1 MVLGPIRPHMADN
14 PTPELLQALN
24 EFQQATISAYKDCEG
39 FNYKYASEESIN
51 DTLRPA
57 KALGITHAFTM
68 HPMGP
73 EVDGKPGQTEIRLR
87 AFHAASGGFLESAMI
102 VDDYDPNNKKDAR
115 HQQRGAGISYAK
127 RYMLPALFGLA
138 TSENEGENIAAPEE
152 PAKPKAK
159 AKSIL
164 PQQQQSIAKPKED
177 PLASRKAA
185 CKDQLTAAYKEDK
198 DILDLW
204 RQALK
209 LRFNG
214 SITADNPAVAN
225 LTTDEQVKWCEEWI
239 AQYKAQTKA

>member
-87 AFHAASGGFLESAMI
+87 AFHAASGGFLESAMV

-138 TSENEGENIAAPEE
+138 TSDDAGEKMEE
-152 PAKPKAK
+152 SEEYSRIFIYCF
-159 AKSIL
+159 KSTN
-164 PQQQQSIAKPKED
+164 
-177 PLASRKAA
+177 SRSHH
-185 CKDQLTAAYKEDK
+185 
-198 DILDLW
+198 
-204 RQALK
+204 
-209 LRFNG
+209 N
-214 SITADNPAVAN
+214 S
-225 LTTDEQVKWCEEWI
+225 
-239 AQYKAQTKA
+239 

>member
-1 MVLGPIRPHMADN
+1 M
-14 PTPELLQALN
+14 LQALN
-24 EFQQATISAYKDCEG
+24 QFQQATISAFKDSKG
-39 FNYKYASEESIN
+39 YGYKYASEESIN

-87 AFHAASGGFLESAMI
+87 VFHAASGGFLESAMV

-138 TSENEGENIAAPEE
+138 TSENEGESIAPPEE
-152 PAKPKAK
+152 PPVKKPKAPPNAPTQDKHTAKPKA
-159 AKSIL
+159 
-164 PQQQQSIAKPKED
+164 D
-177 PLASRKAA
+177 PLADRKAA
-185 CKDQLTAAYKEDK
+185 CKDQLGAAYKAGDK
-198 DILDLW
+198 GIVDLW
-204 RQALK
+204 QQALK

-214 SITADNPAVAN
+214 AITADKPTVAN
-225 LTTDEQVKWCEEWI
+225 LTTEEQIAWCEEWI
-239 AQYKAQTKA
+239 VQYKAQTKA

>member
-1 MVLGPIRPHMADN
+1 MADN
-14 PTPELLQALN
+14 PTSELLQALN
-24 EFQQATISAYKDCEG
+24 QFQQATISAYKDSKG
-39 FNYKYASEESIN
+39 YGYTYASEESIN

-57 KALGITHAFTM
+57 KALGLTHAVTM

-87 AFHAASGGFLESAMI
+87 VFHAASGGFLESAMV

-138 TSENEGENIAAPEE
+138 TSDDAGEKMEESEE